1 MAATDMNTMKEK
13 ATTGFELILPFLRP
27 IEHLILDPDVSEIM
41 VNGSEHIFVERAG
54 VMHVVP
60 GVALTPKSLEVAVR
74 NIARRLGDDI
84 SEEKPIL
91 DSRLPDGSR
100 VAAVIPPC
108 SLQGVT
114 LTIRKFNAKH
124 FGIEDLTHIGTITAE
139 LAEVLKQA
147 VVGRQNILISGGTGT
162 GKTTLLNILA
172 NFIPPHER
180 ILVIEDTAE
189 IQITTPNLVRL
200 EARREQAALPAV
212 TIRDLLKASL
222 RHRPD
227 RILLGE
233 IRGAEAFDLL
243 QLLNTGHSGTLS
255 TVHANSA
262 QQALRR
268 FTSCVLQSN
277 VELPYRAIKSNIAD
291 SLNLLV
297 HVERRPGRRFVSEV
311 LKIMGYDPE
320 QDRYTF
326 DRIFAHEEES

>member
-1 MAATDMNTMKEK
+1 M
-13 ATTGFELILPFLRP
+13 TGFELILPFLRP
-27 IEHLILDPDVSEIM
+27 IEHLILDPEISEIM
-41 VNGSEHIFVERAG
+41 VNGPEHVFIERAG
-54 VMHVVP
+54 SIHAVP
-60 GVALTPKSLEVAVR
+60 DISLTPKSLEVAVR

-100 VAAVIPPC
+100 VAAIIPPC

-124 FGIEDLTHIGTITAE
+124 FEIEDLIQIGTMTRE
-139 LAEVLKQA
+139 LAHFLQDA
-147 VVGRQNILISGGTGT
+147 VVNRQNILISGGTGS
-162 GKTTLLNILA
+162 GKTTLLNLLA
-172 NFIPPHER
+172 NFIPEEER

-189 IQITTPNLVRL
+189 IQIITPNLVRL
-200 EARREQAALPAV
+200 EARREQDGIPAV
-212 TIRDLLKASL
+212 SIRDLLKASL

-243 QLLNTGHSGTLS
+243 QLLNTGHSGTIS

-262 QQALRR
+262 QQALSR

-291 SLNLLV
+291 SLNLLI
-297 HVERRPGRRFVSEV
+297 HVERRPGCRRVSGV
-311 LKIMGYDPE
+311 LKIAGYDPE
-320 QDRYTF
+320 NDRYTF
-326 DRIFAHEEES
+326 GRLLAFEGEP

>member
-1 MAATDMNTMKEK
+1 M
-13 ATTGFELILPFLRP
+13 TGFELILPFLRP
-27 IEHLILDPDVSEIM
+27 IEQLILDPEISEIM
-41 VNGSEHIFVERAG
+41 VNGPEHIFVESAG
-54 VMHVVP
+54 RMRSVP
-60 GVALTPKSLEVAVR
+60 GISLTGKSLEVAVR

-124 FGIEDLTHIGTITAE
+124 FGIEELIQIGTLTQE
-139 LAEVLKQA
+139 LAQVLQA
-147 VVGRQNILISGGTGT
+147 AAVNRQNILISGGTGT
-162 GKTTLLNILA
+162 GKTTLLNLLA
-172 NFIPPHER
+172 NFIPQDER

-189 IQITTPNLVRL
+189 IQINSPNLVRL
-200 EARREQAALPAV
+200 EARREQDGLPAV
-212 TIRDLLKASL
+212 SIRDLLKASL

-243 QLLNTGHSGTLS
+243 QLLNTGHSGTIS

-262 QQALRR
+262 LQALSR

-291 SLNLLV
+291 SVNLLI
-297 HVERRPGRRFVSEV
+297 HVERRPGRRFVSQILRME
-311 LKIMGYDPE
+311 GYDPE
-320 QDRYTF
+320 RDRYAF
-326 DRIFAHEEES
+326 DPMYSAEQQL

>member
-1 MAATDMNTMKEK
+1 M
-13 ATTGFELILPFLRP
+13 TGFELILPFLRP
-27 IEHLILDPDVSEIM
+27 IEQLILDPEISEIM
-41 VNGSEHIFVERAG
+41 VNGPEQVFIERAG
-54 VMHVVP
+54 MMQSVP
-60 GVALTPKSLEVAVR
+60 EVSLTAKSLEVAVR

-114 LTIRKFNAKH
+114 LTIRKFNAEH
-124 FGIEDLTHIGTITAE
+124 FGIEDLIKIGTLTPE
-139 LAEVLKQA
+139 LARVLEDA
-147 VVGRQNILISGGTGT
+147 VVNRQNVLISGGTGT
-162 GKTTLLNILA
+162 GKTTLLNLLA
-172 NFIPPHER
+172 NFIPEDER
-180 ILVIEDTAE
+180 ILIIEDTAE
-189 IQITTPNLVRL
+189 IQINSPNLVRF
-200 EARREQAALPAV
+200 EARREQDGIPAV

-243 QLLNTGHSGTLS
+243 QLLNTGHSGTIS
-255 TVHANSA
+255 TAHANSA
-262 QQALRR
+262 LQALSR

-291 SLNLLV
+291 CLNLLV
-297 HVERRPGRRFVSEV
+297 HVERRPGLRFVSQVIE
-311 LKIMGYDPE
+311 IAGYCPDT
-320 QDRYTF
+320 DRYDLKQVF
-326 DRIFAHEEES
+326 VREEGQ